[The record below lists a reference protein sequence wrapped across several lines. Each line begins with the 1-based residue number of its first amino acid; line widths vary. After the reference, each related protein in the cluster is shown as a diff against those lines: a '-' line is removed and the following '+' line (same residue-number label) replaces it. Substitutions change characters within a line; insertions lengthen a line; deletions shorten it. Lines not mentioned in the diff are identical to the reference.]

1 MKNPVLKICIAADA
15 AWWAIAMA
23 LLMAGCTTPLFTTR
37 GDFGPLSYEFESVYT
52 SPAKVDVDGFLI
64 WDGWPLREDVI
75 ERVNMPPIEQ

>member
-1 MKNPVLKICIAADA
+1 MTRILVLICV
-15 AWWAIAMA
+15 A
-23 LLMAGCTTPLFTTR
+23 LAGCTTPLFTTR
-37 GDFGPLSYEFESVYT
+37 GEFGPLSYEFESVYT